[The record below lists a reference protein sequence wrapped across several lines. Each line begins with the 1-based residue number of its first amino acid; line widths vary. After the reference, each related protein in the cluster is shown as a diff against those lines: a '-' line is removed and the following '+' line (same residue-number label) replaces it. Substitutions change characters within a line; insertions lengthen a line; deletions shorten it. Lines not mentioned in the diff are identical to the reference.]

1 MGYNSNTV
9 IKMSAENTTGFAK
22 IYYDRKLQD
31 YWLRRLVAII
41 IDSVLISIATFIL
54 VVIIFWAATMG
65 SIPWW
70 GTNGFV
76 FSFFSGIPL
85 FLYSALTENV
95 YGYTLGKGIMNLKVV
110 KGEGKRPAIN
120 ISLLRNVTKIYP
132 LALLLDVVIALALPK
147 RDPTQKY
154 TDTYA
159 GTMVISPD

>member
-1 MGYNSNTV
+1 
-9 IKMSAENTTGFAK
+9 MSADRTTGFAK

-41 IDSVLISIATFIL
+41 IDSVLISIATLIL
-54 VVIIFWAATMG
+54 VVIIFWASSVSM
-65 SIPWW
+65 PWW

-85 FLYSALTENV
+85 FLYSALTENI
-95 YGYTLGKGIMNLKVV
+95 YGYTLGKRIMNLKVV
-110 KGEGKRPAIN
+110 KGEGRRPPMN
-120 ISLLRNVTKIYP
+120 IAFLRNVTKIYG
-132 LALLLDVVIALALPK
+132 LALLLDVVIALALPN

-159 GTMVISPD
+159 GTMVISAT